1 MRLLNYAIKTRPTVC
16 SSFQHPYSIIALACV
31 KFNTISCSL
40 ATQISTFDVQFA
52 DYYLSDLFALAL
64 LDTPP
69 FLFFATES
77 KVIKAEDSSD
87 STGFEQW
94 RSAQELDI
102 VGVTALDVDI
112 SENKLYWINSV
123 EKVSA
128 PSNVAM
134 HVHVARF

>member
-1 MRLLNYAIKTRPTVC
+1 M
-16 SSFQHPYSIIALACV
+16 
-31 KFNTISCSL
+31 
-40 ATQISTFDVQFA
+40 FDVQFVCVCV
-52 DYYLSDLFALAL
+52 DNISRVQFSLVRVVDYLSDLFALAL

-102 VGVTALDVDI
+102 AGVTALDVDI